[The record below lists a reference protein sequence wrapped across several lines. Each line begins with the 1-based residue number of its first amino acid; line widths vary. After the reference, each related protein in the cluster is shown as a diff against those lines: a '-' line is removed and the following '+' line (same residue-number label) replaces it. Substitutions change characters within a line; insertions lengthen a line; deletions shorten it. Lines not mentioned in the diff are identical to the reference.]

1 MNQLSDELAKL
12 ARSTQSIILTTTDDN
27 QQWECSII
35 ANGKRFTSFSEIQW
49 PALAVFNARKQAEDY
64 AATKMKDVN
73 RG

>member
-12 ARSTQSIILTTTDDN
+12 ARSTQSIILTTTEDN

-35 ANGKRFTSFSEIQW
+35 ASGKRFTAFSEIQW
-49 PALAVFNARKQAEDY
+49 PALAVSSVRRQAEDY
-64 AATKMKDVN
+64 AAKTKDMN